1 MADLTD
7 EDIVTLVRANDAK
20 YIVLSTISR
29 LDEQGGR
36 MPPAGDGAYAH
47 GTGLLGDYGK
57 WNRQYLEQ
65 VIARFRRLCPDTKLL
80 PYLDPYVCSEPGATE
95 KYGDSL
101 ALMPDGGPQLYTDH
115 KMPVFY
121 PTLDNSYGRA
131 LGEAFDYLLSVAD
144 GFYMD
149 ESTMYYLPGVGAF
162 SYRDDTWDGH
172 SCKMN
177 LGSGYEEVDA
187 TYELQRKVTNSALY
201 TRAYRL
207 RQLEKAREQGK
218 AVWMNFEP
226 MSEEEAALQSYRF
239 VECYASSAPVYSHLG
254 CPVSLANEHV
264 ERAETDIG
272 DSMRRMLMFGGL
284 YLTYGIKYRTAGN
297 ILQDL
302 YPFTP
307 VELHCGYVIGK
318 EKIIT
323 CSSGT
328 YSFGDRSA
336 LAVRYYDN
344 SGFHLPDRDVTIPA
358 GAAETQADVD
368 LREGELAIVFS
379 PAQANEE

>member
-1 MADLTD
+1 M
-7 EDIVTLVRANDAK
+7 IR
-20 YIVLSTISR
+20 Y
-29 LDEQGGR
+29 
-36 MPPAGDGAYAH
+36 
-47 GTGLLGDYGK
+47 
-57 WNRQYLEQ
+57 
-65 VIARFRRLCPDTKLL
+65 
-80 PYLDPYVCSEPGATE
+80 
-95 KYGDSL
+95 
-101 ALMPDGGPQLYTDH
+101 
-115 KMPVFY
+115 
-121 PTLDNSYGRA
+121 
-131 LGEAFDYLLSVAD
+131 
-144 GFYMD
+144 
-149 ESTMYYLPGVGAF
+149 
-162 SYRDDTWDGH
+162 
-172 SCKMN
+172 
-177 LGSGYEEVDA
+177 
-187 TYELQRKVTNSALY
+187 
-201 TRAYRL
+201 
-207 RQLEKAREQGK
+207 
-218 AVWMNFEP
+218 
-226 MSEEEAALQSYRF
+226 AALQSYRF